1 MDAAPLSML
10 LVGHSFISQPL
21 TDEVLSRQPDVV
33 FLEIGCNEI
42 DRVAPFVLAEQVF
55 QFAKMLVARG
65 VRRVSFASFFW
76 DAARSRYHVV
86 RDFNDRVT
94 QYNQRMH
101 ELTMASAAVDFWR
114 HRGGMWA
121 IWRKLLC
128 DGIHYTND
136 GHRRYYSSVRGALIA
151 ASLIGNVSYAEILFV
166 YDCKFI
172 NGLIF
177 SFHGQSIGN
186 YTAGHRRL
194 SSMQATL
201 TKLPFMPLL
210 ILLVMPLY
218 YRPLILVRLG
228 CIVDIVFTLYE

>member
-10 LVGHSFISQPL
+10 LVGHSFISRLAEYALVSGTMNLGLDESDCQVAFFGRRGLTLRKLVPL

-33 FLEIGCNEI
+33 FLEIGCNDI
-42 DRVAPFVLAEQVF
+42 DMVAPVVLAEQVF

-65 VRRVSFASFFW
+65 VRRVTVSQIFFR

-94 QYNQRMH
+94 QYNQRMR
-101 ELTMASAAVDFWR
+101 ELTMASATVDFWR

-151 ASLIGNVSYAEILFV
+151 ASNRVDRQCELRWNFFV
-166 YDCKFI
+166 
-172 NGLIF
+172 L
-177 SFHGQSIGN
+177 
-186 YTAGHRRL
+186 RL
-194 SSMQATL
+194 
-201 TKLPFMPLL
+201 
-210 ILLVMPLY
+210 
-218 YRPLILVRLG
+218 
-228 CIVDIVFTLYE
+228 